1 MKKLI
6 SKIHLL
12 IIELIELKKKY
23 RQLYFNQL
31 IINQQLKEKI
41 ENLEMN
47 KQDKNIYQ

>member
-1 MKKLI
+1 MKKI
-6 SKIHLL
+6 FYKIHLL
-12 IIELIELKKKY
+12 IIELMELKKKY

-31 IINQQLKEKI
+31 IINIKLKERI

>member
-1 MKKLI
+1 MNRVFDKVY
-6 SKIHLL
+6 LL
-12 IIELIELKKKY
+12 IIELMELKKKY

>member
-1 MKKLI
+1 MKRIFDKV
-6 SKIHLL
+6 HLL
-12 IIELIELKKKY
+12 IIELMELKKKY